1 MMKQPTR
8 KTTRKTLRTTAQ
20 RSRSGYDEDYYE
32 DEPRMKLSRA
42 FVVMLLLHIVAIG
55 GIIVFNNMK
64 VKQDKV
70 KESEA
75 ANAVPDIAP
84 VALAEE
90 GNPDMTLA
98 VAPVV
103 PTVGAPLTAHYLRQG
118 ETLPQ
123 IAAAYGTTVQELIEI
138 NNLGEASSL
147 EVGQRLIIPPK
158 DGAVLASTPVV
169 PSVPATNNAQKVVP
183 PVKQASTVKN
193 TPAPVKKTQTQQ
205 QPVAASTSDPVA
217 PEIRELFSQR
227 IRGSQGSTTTANTNS
242 QTPPASAETSGNPRT
257 YTVVKGDN
265 PHAIARQFGVDY
277 QELLRINNI
286 SDPRT
291 LQIGQVLTLPNP

>member
-1 MMKQPTR
+1 
-8 KTTRKTLRTTAQ
+8 
-20 RSRSGYDEDYYE
+20 
-32 DEPRMKLSRA
+32 
-42 FVVMLLLHIVAIG
+42 
-55 GIIVFNNMK
+55 
-64 VKQDKV
+64 
-70 KESEA
+70 
-75 ANAVPDIAP
+75 
-84 VALAEE
+84 
-90 GNPDMTLA
+90 
-98 VAPVV
+98 
-103 PTVGAPLTAHYLRQG
+103 LTAHYLRQG

-217 PEIRELFSQR
+217 PEIR
-227 IRGSQGSTTTANTNS
+227 
-242 QTPPASAETSGNPRT
+242 
-257 YTVVKGDN
+257 
-265 PHAIARQFGVDY
+265 
-277 QELLRINNI
+277 
-286 SDPRT
+286 
-291 LQIGQVLTLPNP
+291 